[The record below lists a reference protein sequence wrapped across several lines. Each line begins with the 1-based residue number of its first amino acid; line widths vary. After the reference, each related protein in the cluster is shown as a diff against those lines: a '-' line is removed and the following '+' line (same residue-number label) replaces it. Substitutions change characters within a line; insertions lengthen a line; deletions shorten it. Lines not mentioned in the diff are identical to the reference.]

1 MKFLFGI
8 WTIAIALTVS
18 AVAAYY
24 SIIGLTAIFAAA
36 VIPVVI
42 MGVTLEIAKVTTAI
56 WLHSFWNESPF
67 LTKAYLTCAVVA
79 LMLITSM
86 GIFGF
91 LSKAHIEQA
100 SSSQG
105 MAAQIERVDQEISQQ
120 RQSIERANIA
130 ISSFGHRVSTA
141 DTDIQSRIAL
151 QERLIADITSR
162 LERDINTQNQMISQ
176 SNTVLAPLN
185 SELERIREQRQAL
198 SDAQQANDVPRIQAI
213 VGAKV
218 DGELGANTRR
228 LMNEFTARLD
238 AQQSEIINK
247 LESLQSADNPN
258 TIAAQAEVTRL
269 QQAANA
275 EIAKAQDA
283 INSFR
288 NQLISITT
296 TDNTA
301 DISLQ
306 EANINTAN
314 AKIDEL
320 LSRKFDLEGELRKLE
335 VEVGPVKYIAEF
347 VYGEANTEVLE
358 AAVRWVI
365 IIIVFVFDPL
375 AIVLVLAGLRI
386 LENKPVDTN
395 PGRPYNNISADV
407 PEELP
412 DQITDLTPTVVPQEE
427 LLDDIPVGQY
437 DLEELPLKTINR
449 EQGKIIIDSRK
460 TAANKISNE

>member
-36 VIPVVI
+36 VIPVII
-42 MGVTLEIAKVTTAI
+42 MGVTLEVAKVTTAI
-56 WLHSFWNESPF
+56 WLHSFWNDAPF
-67 LTKAYLTCAVVA
+67 LIRTYLTTATLM

-100 SSSQG
+100 ASSQG
-105 MAAQIERVDQEISQQ
+105 MSAQIERVDQEILGL
-120 RQSIERANIA
+120 RQSIDRSTIA
-130 ISSFGHRVSTA
+130 ISGFGVRVTTA
-141 DTDIQSRIAL
+141 DTDIQSRIAA
-151 QERLIADITSR
+151 QERLISDITVR
-162 LERDINTQNQMISQ
+162 LERDISTQNQMISQ
-176 SNTVLAPLN
+176 SNTVSAPLTD
-185 SELERIREQRQAL
+185 ELNRIGEQRQAL
-198 SDAQQANDVPRIQAI
+198 SSAQQANDVSRIQAI
-213 VGAKV
+213 VSAKV
-218 DGELGANTRR
+218 DGAMGANTRR
-228 LMNEFTARLD
+228 LINEFTNKLD
-238 AQQSEIINK
+238 TRQSEIITK
-247 LESLQSADNPN
+247 LEILQTSKDPITTSAR
-258 TIAAQAEVTRL
+258 TEVTRL

-283 INSFR
+283 INLFR

-306 EANINTAN
+306 EASINKAN
-314 AKIDEL
+314 GEIDKL
-320 LSRKFDLEGELRKLE
+320 LAHKFDLQGQLRILE

-347 VYGEANTEVLE
+347 IYGDTNTEVLE

-386 LENKPVDTN
+386 LENKPIDTIPEIPHN
-395 PGRPYNNISADV
+395 EILEDETPEIIIEDLV
-407 PEELP
+407 EEIPEE
-412 DQITDLTPTVVPQEE
+412 TPVE
-427 LLDDIPVGQY
+427 LLVKPIPTQ
-437 DLEELPLKTINR
+437 
-449 EQGKIIIDSRK
+449 QGKVIIDSRK
-460 TAANKISNE
+460 TAAIKVTSK